1 MKEGKKNNN
10 TLADGFLCQKDLTQ
24 SFLVAK
30 VQRMWVAQ
38 LIS

>member
-24 SFLVAK
+24 SFLND
-30 VQRMWVAQ
+30 
-38 LIS
+38 SN